1 MVVPVLGIR
10 CVNLQSYSPSLVA
23 ENPTLVMD
31 NWNLICFCFFFSPF
45 IFPFHFFFSLFPHY
59 EKMLENVSRHYQSIR
74 GYGHI
79 GTIAFYPGKKTGNI
93 CVFARVYEKALGHAG
108 VFC

>member
-1 MVVPVLGIR
+1 M
-10 CVNLQSYSPSLVA
+10 
-23 ENPTLVMD
+23 
-31 NWNLICFCFFFSPF
+31 CFFFLPLFFLF
-45 IFPFHFFFSLFPHY
+45 IFFSLFPHY
-59 EKMLENVSRHYQSIR
+59 EKMLENVSCNNQSIR
-74 GYGHI
+74 RYGHI